1 MSGNSLHWFNICSQT
16 ENESTTVI
24 ALARFYTFVFYLIW
38 AVTGCVT
45 LLLLLRVVINYA
57 NVNPFS
63 RWVLAVRHWSDPFV
77 EPVRRTIMGYG
88 LSYKVAPIICIL
100 LTLLLGYVAT
110 EFVSS
115 VIVTVANTS
124 RAIAIGNLV
133 AAGGFVLYGVLALY
147 GALLII
153 RIIFSWGQVR
163 SSNVWMRRLAAITDP
178 ILVPLRRVIPPV
190 GMFDLSPLVA
200 FLIIWILQQVI
211 AATML
216 RGMPVG

>member
-1 MSGNSLHWFNICSQT
+1 ML
-16 ENESTTVI
+16 I
-24 ALARFYTFVFYLIW
+24 ARIYTILFYLIW
-38 AVTGCVT
+38 AITGCVT

-88 LSYKVAPIICIL
+88 LSYKVAPIISIL
-100 LTLLLGYVAT
+100 LTLLLGYVAV

-124 RAIAIGNLV
+124 RAFAIGNFV
-133 AAGGFVLYGVLALY
+133 AAVGFILYGLLALY

-163 SSNVWMRRLAAITDP
+163 SSNVWMRRLAVITDP
-178 ILVPLRRVIPPV
+178 ILVPLRRVIPPL

-200 FLIIWILQQVI
+200 FLIIWILQQVVS
-211 AATML
+211 ATML